1 MNKNLYVF
9 ALNYGR
15 MGQIEGLF
23 IANKED
29 LEGAYGRQCYF
40 GEVLGKHSEVEC
52 EFSPGMI
59 KLMSDDQP
67 LIESLEKLFGN
78 ETIIGFNPLAYL
90 SEDEDE
96 GDE

>member
-9 ALNYGR
+9 AVNFGR

-23 IANKED
+23 IASEED

-52 EFSPGMI
+52 ELSPCMI
-59 KLMSDDQP
+59 TFMSDDQP
-67 LIESLEKLFGN
+67 LIESLEKLFGD
-78 ETIIGFNPLAYL
+78 ETISGFNPLAYL
-90 SEDEDE
+90 NEDEEEDDE
-96 GDE
+96 